1 MLPAIIG
8 LRAEIIMS
16 QQNFESLKKSVEADP
31 ALVQKLSG
39 VKEVGDV
46 AEFLAGVAA
55 QKGIAL
61 NADQIKAQMTASKA
75 GPDDELDDAAL
86 EAVSGGGSP
95 YCMFTKGCYCIFT
108 K

>member
-1 MLPAIIG
+1 
-8 LRAEIIMS
+8 MS
-16 QQNFESLKKSVEADP
+16 QQNFETLKKTVESDP

-46 AEFLAGVAA
+46 AEMLAGIAA
-55 QKGIAL
+55 QKEIPLTAE
-61 NADQIKAQMTASKA
+61 QIKQELASSKT

-86 EAVSGGGSP
+86 ENVSGGGSP
-95 YCMFTKGCYCIFT
+95 YCMFTKGCYCFFT

>member
-1 MLPAIIG
+1 
-8 LRAEIIMS
+8 MS
-16 QQNFESLKKSVEADP
+16 QQSFETLKKTVESDP

-46 AEFLAGVAA
+46 AEVLAGVAA

-61 NADQIKAQMTASKA
+61 NAEQIKAQMTASKA
-75 GPDDELDDAAL
+75 GPDDELDDKAL

-95 YCMFTKGCYCIFT
+95 YCMSTKGCYCMCTGKFT
-108 K
+108 ESWF

>member
-1 MLPAIIG
+1 
-8 LRAEIIMS
+8 MS
-16 QQNFESLKKSVEADP
+16 QQSFETLKKTVESDP

-46 AEFLAGVAA
+46 VEVLAGVAA

-61 NADQIKAQMTASKA
+61 NAEQIKAQMAQSGS

-95 YCMFTKGCYCIFT
+95 YCMFTKGCYCFFT